1 MGIATEASAM
11 HALVRSSGRLA
22 KGLGRL
28 VVSRHVPQ
36 LAESRG
42 ALQCPTHRLFLNSTA
57 SSTQSGSLMD
67 YSLPNSSWSEDMMEE
82 FKKFMGMCED
92 RTWRR
97 IPSHRYLEKNISVW
111 RGKVPQEEEEGGE
124 KKRETRFF
132 CRNIDG
138 EGLGFEYV
146 MFFNQSEKRVVCI
159 FQPGD
164 YLESYAG
171 MVHGGCIATILDN
184 AFTACVVAVAGRGF
198 VVNLNVNYKSPIRLG
213 SVVLVD
219 SKIEKM
225 EGRKMFLSGQVRSKD
240 GQTLHADATAL
251 LILSDSKKSSRL

>member
-1 MGIATEASAM
+1 MLRIHFIHKYVHVNVLCIDLQAW
-11 HALVRSSGRLA
+11 SS
-22 KGLGRL
+22 
-28 VVSRHVPQ
+28 Q
-36 LAESRG
+36 
-42 ALQCPTHRLFLNSTA
+42 
-57 SSTQSGSLMD
+57 SSNLTD
-67 YSLPNSSWSEDMMEE
+67 YSLPNSSWSEDMMDE
-82 FKKFMGMCED
+82 FKKFMEMCED
-92 RTWRR
+92 KTWRR
-97 IPSHRYLEKNISVW
+97 IPSHRYLEKNISGKVW
-111 RGKVPQEEEEGGE
+111 RGKVPQEEEEGE
-124 KKRETRFF
+124 KKKETRFF

-171 MVHGGCIATILDN
+171 LVHGGCIATILDN

-251 LILSDSKKSSRL
+251 LILSDSKNSSRL